1 MTKLSF
7 TIVMTRTVK
16 DEKIDDKEEYL
27 NVKIK
32 IIQVAINK
40 ILSPYDKANKIPKYV
55 ATPFPPLNFNQTG
68 NKWPRKI
75 HNEEIKVGKQLSDE
89 EVMKLLIKQAQQ
101 RKDSIEAFK
110 NAQRSDLVDKESEE
124 LEIISKYLPEQISEE
139 KIKELAQKAIQE
151 TNAESVKDLGKI
163 MPILMKQLGGQAD
176 GKTVNKIVMELLN

>member
-1 MTKLSF
+1 MKN
-7 TIVMTRTVK
+7 I
-16 DEKIDDKEEYL
+16 IDSLKQDLKEAL
-27 NVKIK
+27 KAQHNVKK
-32 IIQVAINK
+32 SVYRF
-40 ILSPYDKANKIPKYV
+40 ILSA
-55 ATPFPPLNFNQTG
+55 
-68 NKWPRKI
+68 I
-75 HNEEIKVGKQLSDE
+75 HNEEIKIGKQLSDE
-89 EVMKLLIKQAQQ
+89 EVMKLLIKHAQQ

-163 MPILMKQLGGQAD
+163 MPVLMKQLGGQAD

>member
-1 MTKLSF
+1 MKN
-7 TIVMTRTVK
+7 I
-16 DEKIDDKEEYL
+16 IDSLKQDLKEAL
-27 NVKIK
+27 KAQHNVKK
-32 IIQVAINK
+32 SVYRF
-40 ILSPYDKANKIPKYV
+40 ILSA
-55 ATPFPPLNFNQTG
+55 
-68 NKWPRKI
+68 I
-75 HNEEIKVGKQLSDE
+75 HNEEIKIGKQLSDE

-163 MPILMKQLGGQAD
+163 MPVLMKQLGGQAD

>member
-1 MTKLSF
+1 MKN
-7 TIVMTRTVK
+7 I
-16 DEKIDDKEEYL
+16 IDSLKQDLKEAL
-27 NVKIK
+27 KAQHNVKK
-32 IIQVAINK
+32 SVYRF
-40 ILSPYDKANKIPKYV
+40 ILSA
-55 ATPFPPLNFNQTG
+55 
-68 NKWPRKI
+68 I
-75 HNEEIKVGKQLSDE
+75 HNEEIKIGKQLNDE

>member
-1 MTKLSF
+1 MKN
-7 TIVMTRTVK
+7 I
-16 DEKIDDKEEYL
+16 IDSLKQDLKEAL
-27 NVKIK
+27 KAQHNVKK
-32 IIQVAINK
+32 SVYRF
-40 ILSPYDKANKIPKYV
+40 ILSA
-55 ATPFPPLNFNQTG
+55 
-68 NKWPRKI
+68 I
-75 HNEEIKVGKQLSDE
+75 HNEEIKIGKQLNDE
-89 EVMKLLIKQAQQ
+89 QVLKLIIKQAQQ

-110 NAQRSDLVDKESEE
+110 NAERQDLVDKESEE

>member
-1 MTKLSF
+1 MKN
-7 TIVMTRTVK
+7 I
-16 DEKIDDKEEYL
+16 IDSLKQDLKEAL
-27 NVKIK
+27 KAQHNVKK
-32 IIQVAINK
+32 SVYRF
-40 ILSPYDKANKIPKYV
+40 ILSA
-55 ATPFPPLNFNQTG
+55 
-68 NKWPRKI
+68 I

-139 KIKELAQKAIQE
+139 KIKELAQRAIQE

-163 MPILMKQLGGQAD
+163 MPVLMKQLGGQAD

>member
-1 MTKLSF
+1 MKN
-7 TIVMTRTVK
+7 I
-16 DEKIDDKEEYL
+16 IDSLKQDLKEAL
-27 NVKIK
+27 KAQHNVKK
-32 IIQVAINK
+32 SVYRF
-40 ILSPYDKANKIPKYV
+40 ILSA
-55 ATPFPPLNFNQTG
+55 
-68 NKWPRKI
+68 I
-75 HNEEIKVGKQLSDE
+75 HNEEIKIGKQLNDE

-163 MPILMKQLGGQAD
+163 MPVLMKQLGGQAD

>member
-1 MTKLSF
+1 MKN
-7 TIVMTRTVK
+7 I
-16 DEKIDDKEEYL
+16 IDSLKQDLKEAL
-27 NVKIK
+27 KAQHNVKK
-32 IIQVAINK
+32 SVYRF
-40 ILSPYDKANKIPKYV
+40 ILSA
-55 ATPFPPLNFNQTG
+55 
-68 NKWPRKI
+68 I
-75 HNEEIKVGKQLSDE
+75 HNEEIKIGKQLNDE

-101 RKDSIEAFK
+101 RKDSIEAFA
-110 NAQRSDLVDKESEE
+110 NAKRSDLVDKESEE

>member
-1 MTKLSF
+1 MKN
-7 TIVMTRTVK
+7 I
-16 DEKIDDKEEYL
+16 IDSLKQDLKEAL
-27 NVKIK
+27 KAQHNVKK
-32 IIQVAINK
+32 SVYRF
-40 ILSPYDKANKIPKYV
+40 ILSA
-55 ATPFPPLNFNQTG
+55 
-68 NKWPRKI
+68 I

-163 MPILMKQLGGQAD
+163 MPVLMKQLG
-176 GKTVNKIVMELLN
+176 